1 MPTACDPCPGKT
13 KALDIPSRIVLSRV
27 SRERSEW
34 HRKKHESS
42 GPHRNSCGLAASPER
57 DQELLEKH
65 TLPPGNA
72 PPRQRGLATL
82 QIRRDFYEEIRCTMC
97 NKNATHREIATSL
110 CD

>member
-1 MPTACDPCPGKT
+1 VASQ
-13 KALDIPSRIVLSRV
+13 KARV
-27 SRERSEW
+27 KW
-34 HRKKHESS
+34 
-42 GPHRNSCGLAASPER
+42 PARNSCGLAASPER

-72 PPRQRGLATL
+72 PPRQRGLVTL